1 MWSVLFKNILSGV
14 KRYKEKKR
22 IKKLMKIR
30 KDLFGS
36 DEKYSKPR
44 EKIRQIS
51 LKELGREKSS
61 SLSKRRKL
69 KNYLDE

>member
-1 MWSVLFKNILSGV
+1 
-14 KRYKEKKR
+14 
-22 IKKLMKIR
+22 MKIR